1 MLAHLLSLLLLA
13 QPSLE
18 EKAQCPLD
26 RLSASDRTQA
36 GVDLFEGRAPT
47 PETPFGQAVIAC
59 ATEQD
64 WDGDTVEAVT
74 RGVSIRLLYDQVTE
88 RFTASG
94 MPLDRVHAWFQRQP
108 PSVQLSGEITSNMIA
123 SASADLIEAG
133 VPPPTI
139 EAQVDA
145 IGVAIYALVQLHRLQ
160 ADLPQ
165 SGS

>member
-1 MLAHLLSLLLLA
+1 MLSHLLPLLLLA

-26 RLSASDRTQA
+26 RLSASDRTAA
-36 GVDLFEGRAPT
+36 GIDLFEGRPPT
-47 PETPFGQAVIAC
+47 PETPFGKAVIAC
-59 ATEQD
+59 ATERD

-74 RGVSIRLLYDQVTE
+74 RGVSIRLLYDRVTE
-88 RFTASG
+88 RFTVSG
-94 MPLDRVHAWFQRQP
+94 MPLDRVHAWFERQP
-108 PSVQLSGEITSNMIA
+108 PSVQLSGEITSDMIA
-123 SASADLIEAG
+123 SATADLIAAG
-133 VPPPTI
+133 VPRPTT
-139 EAQVDA
+139 EAEVHA